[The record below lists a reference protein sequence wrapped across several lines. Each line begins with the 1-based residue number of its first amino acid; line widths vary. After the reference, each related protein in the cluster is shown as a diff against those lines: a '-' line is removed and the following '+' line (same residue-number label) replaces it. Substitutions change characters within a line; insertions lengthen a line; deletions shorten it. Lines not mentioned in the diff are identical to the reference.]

1 MVIFTVLYNAGL
13 STVEPRFNGLPRD
26 WGSLFVIIIKHLHEQ
41 IFRKTTKMFVII
53 EVPSVIKFQYWAIHT
68 TVATALEIQE
78 QANKTA

>member
-13 STVEPRFNGLPRD
+13 GK
-26 WGSLFVIIIKHLHEQ
+26 FVCYIKHLHEQ
-41 IFRKTTKMFVII
+41 IFRKTTKLFVII